1 MDERENGEVEDMF
14 DTISDDLSNSGAYDK
29 DRPKGKET
37 VGFRLTASSAI
48 IFGLGLI
55 VVIALLALLFRGG
68 GKVSTSELE
77 ALKTRMSQVEARL
90 IRMDSMATKA
100 GSLEGQIKA
109 LTESLAKLESSDKSI
124 KEQLDKLDQRIEKL
138 SEKATPAVAKKEV
151 PVVSKKETSSPG
163 PQAKGRY
170 HDVNRGETLYG
181 IAKKYALSVDQLRRM
196 NNLKESQAIY
206 PGQKL
211 LVALEGR

>member
-1 MDERENGEVEDMF
+1 MDERDNGEVEDMF
-14 DTISDDLSNSGAYDK
+14 DNMSDELSSTEAYNK
-29 DRPKGKET
+29 NRHEEKEAT
-37 VGFRLTASSAI
+37 KFRLTGSSAI

-68 GKVSTSELE
+68 GKVSIGELE

-90 IRMDSMATKA
+90 MRMDSMATKA
-100 GSLEGQIKA
+100 GSLEDQFKA
-109 LTESLAKLESSDKSI
+109 LTQSLAKLESSDKSL
-124 KEQLDKLDQRIEKL
+124 KEQMDTLRQRIEKL
-138 SEKATPAVAKKEV
+138 SEKPTPAVAKKEV
-151 PVVSKKETSSPG
+151 PAVSKKGTSSPG

-170 HDVNRGETLYG
+170 HEVQRGETLFR